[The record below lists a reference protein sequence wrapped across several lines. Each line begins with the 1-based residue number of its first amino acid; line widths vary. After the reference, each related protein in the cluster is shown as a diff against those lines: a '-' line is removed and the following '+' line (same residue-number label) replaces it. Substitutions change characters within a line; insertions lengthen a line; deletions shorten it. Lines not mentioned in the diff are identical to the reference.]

1 MDKILIFSI
10 VGIILLIIVI
20 FLFMKNRKKVDN
32 DSNFIEENYEI
43 VKDIKPEINVEAI
56 DFKVLGNKDKYII
69 SFKGDRIEFLV
80 KDGEIVG
87 IKNKDKYIKFK
98 KIERMR

>member
-87 IKNKDKYIKFK
+87 IKNRDKYIKFK